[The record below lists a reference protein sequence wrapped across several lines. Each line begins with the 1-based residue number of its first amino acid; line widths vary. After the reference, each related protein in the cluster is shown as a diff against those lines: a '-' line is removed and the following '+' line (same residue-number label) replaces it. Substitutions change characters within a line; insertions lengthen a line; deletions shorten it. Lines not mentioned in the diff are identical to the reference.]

1 MSWAKALVEAG
12 LVGLT
17 EREAARGPLCEE
29 AFWLMP
35 SPHVKHPVVV
45 SKFKCRIILHVLN
58 VEDVEDK
65 YLPSSVYLIQ
75 LDDEDDDW
83 VEMVPDPQNRQKEQ
97 KPFLVVS
104 CIFN

>member
-17 EREAARGPLCEE
+17 EREAVRGALCEE
-29 AFWLMP
+29 VFQLMP

-45 SKFKCRIILHVLN
+45 TKFKCRIILHVLN

-75 LDDEDDDW
+75 PDDEDDDC
-83 VEMVPDPQNRQKEQ
+83 VEMVPDSQNRQKE
-97 KPFLVVS
+97 
-104 CIFN
+104 